1 MSNQIIR
8 VTDISGSEATLDFL
22 ENNVKLFSSK
32 AFIGKNGITND
43 KREGDGKTPIGK
55 YNLGVA
61 FGTHGKIKFSKY
73 IKINEDLYWIDDI
86 NSKFYNQLIDITK
99 VKKDWN
105 SSEHLIEY
113 PKQYEYAIEIKTN
126 PKNIPGKGSAIFLH
140 CSAERPTAGCI
151 AIDAKFMKFLLDRI
165 ENDAII
171 CIEI

>member
-1 MSNQIIR
+1 MSNQVIK
-8 VTDISGSEATLDFL
+8 VTNINGSEATLYFW
-22 ENNVKLFSSK
+22 ENNIKVFSTK

-43 KREGDGKTPIGK
+43 KKEGDGKTPIGK

-61 FGTHGKIKFSKY
+61 FGTHNEVKFSNY
-73 IKINEDLYWIDDI
+73 IKINENLHWVDDV
-86 NSKFYNQLIDITK
+86 NSKFYNQLVDITK
-99 VKKDWN
+99 VRKDWN

-126 PKNIPGKGSAIFLH
+126 PQNVPGKGSAIFLH
-140 CSAERPTAGCI
+140 CSVERPTAGCI
-151 AIDAKFMKFLLDRI
+151 AIDAKYMKFLLDRI

>member
-1 MSNQIIR
+1 MLKLIGFPVTFIVLPIINSLLD
-8 VTDISGSEATLDFL
+8 TFSFDKYSISESEKSFATIKSPSLLDCI
-22 ENNVKLFSSK
+22 FSKIIKPSFS
-32 AFIGKNGITND
+32 AFIVSACNFT
-43 KREGDGKTPIGK
+43 
-55 YNLGVA
+55 
-61 FGTHGKIKFSKY
+61 KF
-73 IKINEDLYWIDDI
+73 IDANANDI
-86 NSKFYNQLIDITK
+86 NIITK

>member
-1 MSNQIIR
+1 MNNQIIN
-8 VTDISGSEATLDFL
+8 VTNISGSKATLDFW
-22 ENNVKLFSSK
+22 ENEVKIFSTK
-32 AFIGKNGITND
+32 AFIGKNGITNN

-61 FGTHGKIKFSKY
+61 FGIHD
-73 IKINEDLYWIDDI
+73 KINFCNYVKINKNLHWVDDVD
-86 NSKFYNQLIDITK
+86 SKFYNQLVDVTK

-126 PKNIPGKGSAIFLH
+126 SKNIPGKGSAIFLH
-140 CSAERPTAGCI
+140 CSVERPTAGCV
-151 AIDAKFMKFLLDRI
+151 AIDTKYMKFLLDRI
-165 ENDAII
+165 ENDTIV

>member
-61 FGTHGKIKFSKY
+61 FGTHGKIKFSN
-73 IKINEDLYWIDDI
+73 I
-86 NSKFYNQLIDITK
+86 SK
-99 VKKDWN
+99 
-105 SSEHLIEY
+105 
-113 PKQYEYAIEIKTN
+113 
-126 PKNIPGKGSAIFLH
+126 
-140 CSAERPTAGCI
+140 
-151 AIDAKFMKFLLDRI
+151 
-165 ENDAII
+165 
-171 CIEI
+171 